1 MEEKYNKELDAL
13 IEEFGLNADHKT
25 VGDKE
30 VSWEEPPS
38 CPAFALSELL
48 EKFPEK
54 SDENDWFGDIAG
66 DICQSDNQ
74 VFKQHLYQDCHVNML
89 QAMRG
94 WAERVKPGY
103 AIKRAIDSNNPDGM
117 EYLLTELKNHGS
129 SSLPTLYYYF
139 RPRNLKEIAE
149 MEQELRDMSQ
159 LHYISEKHVWMIK
172 NLVLQCREYRYRHQ
186 HDGSRV

>member
-1 MEEKYNKELDAL
+1 ME
-13 IEEFGLNADHKT
+13 IERKIISTYERYL
-25 VGDKE
+25 
-30 VSWEEPPS
+30 
-38 CPAFALSELL
+38 
-48 EKFPEK
+48 K
-54 SDENDWFGDIAG
+54 SLQDQDTDIMKNYKAMMEY
-66 DICQSDNQ
+66 ICQSDNQ

-129 SSLPTLYYYF
+129 SCLPTLYYYF
-139 RPRNLKEIAE
+139 RPRNLKEVAE

-186 HDGSRV
+186 HDGSIV